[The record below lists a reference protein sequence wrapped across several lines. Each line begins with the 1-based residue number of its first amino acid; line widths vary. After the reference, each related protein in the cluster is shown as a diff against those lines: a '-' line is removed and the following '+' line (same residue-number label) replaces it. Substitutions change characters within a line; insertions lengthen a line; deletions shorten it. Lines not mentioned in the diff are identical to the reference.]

1 MTRGGLL
8 DLIALGN
15 LCIFGSALDHCLDT
29 VDDTMDVMKPS
40 YAMAAA
46 AYISIIQRLRKDYCL
61 VFLSEDMQADSLE
74 SLVSRIHLK
83 EGVDLRALSLD
94 IGKFARISAAH
105 FGRSLIYYARRA
117 TKARKDLG
125 EHESTLFD
133 LESFEKNVADAMDG
147 FLQMDL
153 TKDLFDAYR
162 AQKIK
167 RLHVRP
173 PFLVRR
179 KTDILQPDVYSDWQ
193 AITDYDCYGSEDDD
207 GDGGGDDG
215 AADMTADASTES
227 SNMEVDDGDTATNR
241 VTPSMGMFAS

>member
-1 MTRGGLL
+1 M
-8 DLIALGN
+8 
-15 LCIFGSALDHCLDT
+15 
-29 VDDTMDVMKPS
+29 
-40 YAMAAA
+40 
-46 AYISIIQRLRKDYCL
+46 
-61 VFLSEDMQADSLE
+61 
-74 SLVSRIHLK
+74 
-83 EGVDLRALSLD
+83 
-94 IGKFARISAAH
+94 
-105 FGRSLIYYARRA
+105 
-117 TKARKDLG
+117 
-125 EHESTLFD
+125 
-133 LESFEKNVADAMDG
+133 ESFEKNVADAMDG

-153 TKDLFDAYR
+153 TKDFFNAYR

-207 GDGGGDDG
+207 GQNGNGEDDGDGGGDDG